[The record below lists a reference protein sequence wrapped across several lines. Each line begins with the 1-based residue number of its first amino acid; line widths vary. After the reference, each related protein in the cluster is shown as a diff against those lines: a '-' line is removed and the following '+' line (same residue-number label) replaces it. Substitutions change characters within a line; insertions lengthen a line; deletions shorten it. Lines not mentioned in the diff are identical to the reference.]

1 MSRKAGNLMLRRG
14 DGRIVC
20 ESVVV
25 ADSYWRRMKGLLGR
39 RRLRGGAGMVLRP
52 SWSVHTWFMRFAI
65 DVVFLDHDQVVLR
78 IDRGLRPFKTATCRG
93 AREVV
98 ELAAGECDRRGL
110 REGDRV
116 TWAPRLAYDEGLS
129 AENAVVRPGERVAG
143 TVVLATTDQR
153 FAKLVRFLL
162 DTRQIDLLATVA
174 PDRLRSSLEERPDV
188 IVLDAG
194 DRLAQTLRIANHA
207 RARRPRSTILIAG
220 ESVTERAPA
229 GIRIFHKWD
238 ETEGLIA
245 AVENALGM
253 GTVAPLP
260 EPPMLRSG

>member
-1 MSRKAGNLMLRRG
+1 MRSRAVLTLRRE
-14 DGRIVC
+14 DGRVVC
-20 ESVVV
+20 DAVTV
-25 ADSYWRRMKGLLGR
+25 ADTMG
-39 RRLRGGAGMVLRP
+39 RRLRGLLGKRSLRSGEGLMLRP
-52 SWSVHTWFMRFAI
+52 AWSIHTAFMRFPI

-78 IDRGLRPFKTATCRG
+78 IERELRPFHTASCRG